1 MILFRNI
8 DRFINNL
15 ILAIYL
21 LINLHFMLNII
32 INFINSFNTNLFNTN
47 LFNTNITDL
56 KIHNIK
62 WGLSPVIPIELIKN
76 ININN
81 SLFRSKLFQEV
92 YIIKN

>member
-15 ILAIYL
+15 ILSIYL

-32 INFINSFNTNLFNTN
+32 INFINSFNTNIDTN
-47 LFNTNITDL
+47 IRNITD
-56 KIHNIK
+56 IK

-76 ININN
+76 INVNN
-81 SLFRSKLFQEV
+81 SLFRSKLFQEL

>member
-32 INFINSFNTNLFNTN
+32 INFINSFNTNS
-47 LFNTNITDL
+47 FNTNITDL
-56 KIHNIK
+56 KIHDIK

>member
-32 INFINSFNTNLFNTN
+32 INFINSFNTNS
-47 LFNTNITDL
+47 FNTNITDL
-56 KIHNIK
+56 KIHDIK

-76 ININN
+76 INVNN
-81 SLFRSKLFQEV
+81 SLFPSKLFQEL

>member
-32 INFINSFNTNLFNTN
+32 INFINSFNTNSFNTN
-47 LFNTNITDL
+47 SFNTNITDL
-56 KIHNIK
+56 KIHDIK

-76 ININN
+76 INVNN

>member
-32 INFINSFNTNLFNTN
+32 INFINSFNTNS
-47 LFNTNITDL
+47 FNTNITDL
-56 KIHNIK
+56 KIHDIK

-76 ININN
+76 INVNN

>member
-32 INFINSFNTNLFNTN
+32 INFINSFNTNS
-47 LFNTNITDL
+47 FNTNITDL
-56 KIHNIK
+56 KIHDIK

-76 ININN
+76 INVNN
-81 SLFRSKLFQEV
+81 SLFTSKLFQEV

>member
-21 LINLHFMLNII
+21 LINLHFIINII
-32 INFINSFNTNLFNTN
+32 INSFNTNIDTN
-47 LFNTNITDL
+47 IINITDL
-56 KIHNIK
+56 KLYNIK
-62 WGLSPVIPIELIKN
+62 WGISPIIPVELIKN
-76 ININN
+76 INVNN
-81 SLFRSKLFQEV
+81 SLFPSKLFQEL